1 MKATNYQHKNI
12 RQENNKPGVIVIE
25 GHIQGLANTRLL
37 GREGIPVIVIDKN
50 DCVAKDSRY
59 CKKYLKCPDYL
70 NEEFIEFLIKMNKAF
85 NLENWLLLP
94 SNDHAVYNISK
105 NKNILGQY
113 YKIITDDF
121 EVVENIYNKRK
132 LLQIAERVGI
142 PIPKTLIPE
151 IENPRKL
158 ELGYPLIIRGNQGLS
173 FYKKYKQKAII
184 VHYSAELERL
194 WDDVLQGIHPEEYFI
209 QEIVPTDNRTISA
222 TVFSKDGLVYTFW
235 MGIKLRE
242 HPMFFG
248 TATCA
253 QSIYDEDVLELSKK
267 LIGELNFTGVCE
279 IEWIR
284 DKRDGIPK
292 LIEVNPR
299 TWLWVGLAA
308 ECGINYPKIIYNYI
322 YNHQLPEP
330 INYPIGV
337 VWLNIYTDI
346 IYSIQSILKKFF
358 KPQDIMKTYRNFIEA
373 SWDKSDPLPFFKY
386 ALLINNF
393 KINR

>member
-1 MKATNYQHKNI
+1 MKKNI
-12 RQENNKPGVIVIE
+12 NNPGVIVIE

-37 GREGIPVIVIDKN
+37 GKEGIPVIVIDKT
-50 DCVAKDSRY
+50 DCVARNSRY
-59 CKKYLKCPDYL
+59 CKKYFKCPDYQT
-70 NEEFIEFLIKMNKAF
+70 EEFIDFLIKMNKAF

-105 NKNILGQY
+105 NKNILSQY
-113 YKIITDDF
+113 YKLITEDLDVI
-121 EVVENIYNKRK
+121 EKIYNKRK
-132 LLQIAERVGI
+132 LIQIAEKVRI

-151 IENPRKL
+151 IENPRKVEL
-158 ELGYPLIIRGNQGLS
+158 EYPFLIKGNQGLS

-184 VHYSAELERL
+184 VHSSAELESL
-194 WDDVLQGIHPEEYFI
+194 WEEDLQGIHPEEYFI
-209 QEIVPTDNRTISA
+209 QEIVPNDNRTISV
-222 TVFSKDGLVYTFW
+222 TVFSKDGVVYTFW

-242 HPMFFG
+242 HPVRFG

-253 QSIYDEDVLELSKK
+253 QSIYDEHVLELSKK

-308 ECGINYPKIIYNYI
+308 KCGINYPKIIYNYI
-322 YNHQLPEP
+322 YNNKLPEP
-330 INYPIGV
+330 INYPIGI

-346 IYSIQSILKKFF
+346 IYSIQGILKKLF
-358 KPQDIMKTYRNFIEA
+358 KPKDIMKTYKSFIEA
-373 SWDKSDPLPFFKY
+373 SWDKLDPLPFFKY
-386 ALLINNF
+386 GLMIRQYSS
-393 KINR
+393 KR

>member
-1 MKATNYQHKNI
+1 MKGTNIQPKNI

-184 VHYSAELERL
+184 VHSSAELGGI
-194 WDDVLQGIHPEEYFI
+194 WDDILQGIHPEEYFI
-209 QEIVPTDNRTISA
+209 QEIVPNDKRTISA
-222 TVFSKDGLVYTFW
+222 TVFAKDGVVYTFW

-308 ECGINYPKIIYNYI
+308 KCGINYPKIIYNYI

>member
-1 MKATNYQHKNI
+1 MKKNI
-12 RQENNKPGVIVIE
+12 NNPGVIVIE

-37 GREGIPVIVIDKN
+37 GREGIPVIVIDKT
-50 DCVAKDSRY
+50 DCVARNSRY
-59 CKKYLKCPDYL
+59 CKKYFKCPDYQT
-70 NEEFIEFLIKMNKAF
+70 EEFIDFLIKMNKAF

-105 NKNILGQY
+105 NKNILSQY
-113 YKIITDDF
+113 YKLITEDLDVI
-121 EVVENIYNKRK
+121 EKIYNKRK
-132 LLQIAERVGI
+132 LIQIAEKVRI

-151 IENPRKL
+151 IENPRKVEL
-158 ELGYPLIIRGNQGLS
+158 EYPFLIKGNQGLS

-184 VHYSAELERL
+184 VHSSAELESL
-194 WDDVLQGIHPEEYFI
+194 WEEDLQGIHPEEYFI
-209 QEIVPTDNRTISA
+209 QEIVPNDNRTISV
-222 TVFSKDGLVYTFW
+222 TVFSKDGVVYTFW

-242 HPMFFG
+242 HPVRFG

-308 ECGINYPKIIYNYI
+308 KCGINYP
-322 YNHQLPEP
+322 
-330 INYPIGV
+330 
-337 VWLNIYTDI
+337 
-346 IYSIQSILKKFF
+346 
-358 KPQDIMKTYRNFIEA
+358 
-373 SWDKSDPLPFFKY
+373 
-386 ALLINNF
+386 
-393 KINR
+393 